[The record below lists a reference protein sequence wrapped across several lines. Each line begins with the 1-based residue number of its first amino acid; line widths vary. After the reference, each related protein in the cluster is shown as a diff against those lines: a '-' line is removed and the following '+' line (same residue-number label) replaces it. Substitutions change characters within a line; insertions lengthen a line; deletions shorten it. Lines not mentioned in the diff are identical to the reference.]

1 MDILT
6 LLIIVHLI
14 GTILGVGGA
23 TFIEI
28 FLNKALRDGHM
39 DPVESDFMAT
49 TFSVVR
55 WGLIISLLSGFGF
68 LLLYKF
74 TGQTFRLYD
83 PVLWAK
89 MTIIGVI
96 AVNTVLLQMH
106 KISLYWGSALSF
118 VSWYSAAILGVFL
131 SGPASYSYVNIMVV
145 YIATVLIGSIVLDLV
160 RKSMKARV

>member
-1 MDILT
+1 MDTYT
-6 LLIIVHLI
+6 LLVIAHLI
-14 GTILGVGGA
+14 GTVLGVGGA
-23 TFIEI
+23 TFVEI
-28 FLNKALRDGHM
+28 FLNKALKDGHM
-39 DPVESDFMAT
+39 DPVESDFMKT

-89 MTIIGVI
+89 LTIIIVI
-96 AVNTVLLQMH
+96 AINAVLLQMH

-118 VSWYSAAILGVFL
+118 VSWYAAAILGVFL
-131 SGPASYSYVNIMVV
+131 SGPAQYSYVGIMIV
-145 YIATVLIGSIVLDLV
+145 YAISVLVGSVVLDLV
-160 RKSMKARV
+160 RKLLKVRV